1 MDAVRASVGSAGHAF
16 RRAISASAM
25 TAYRPRVEDLI
36 CQSRLTAAW
45 GGKKIATP
53 GMKTL
58 GISSLDHYIA
68 VSSEGRETPL
78 RHRGGGFGAASAIGY
93 RGAPVAMKARFADLG
108 GQDFRGR

>member
-1 MDAVRASVGSAGHAF
+1 M
-16 RRAISASAM
+16 
-25 TAYRPRVEDLI
+25 
-36 CQSRLTAAW
+36 CQPNLTPER

-68 VSSEGRETPL
+68 ASSEGRETPL
-78 RHRGGGFGAASAIGY
+78 RHRGGGFGGSSAIGY